1 MKKKWFMY
9 SVLGILLIGFGLS
22 LLGEAIIYKF
32 QNDFNWFYWG
42 TAALVVFN
50 SGIALVGEATILK
63 YKMIQKKSI
72 EKMQ

>member
-9 SVLGILLIGFGLS
+9 SVLGLLLIGFGLS

-32 QNDFNWFYWG
+32 QSDFNWFYWG

-50 SGIALVGEATILK
+50 SGIALVGEAIILK